1 MKKSQP
7 NILRKEVARL
17 KKILE
22 KLIKPRREEDNSQL
36 VLQPIKNKN
45 I

>member
-22 KLIKPRREEDNSQL
+22 KLIKPRRENSQL